1 MEALL
6 WLIIIIIVFFY
17 FYFRF
22 MASSISEFA
31 EPNDTHASVKKLKD
45 FLGFDFGDSYEVIEH
60 LSRNNH
66 PDRPLKVTVILSEES
81 IVPLKVN
88 LSKIHMEEKVNYSED
103 RKIKYVTSFRMGDSG
118 FVKRYQAMHVGSAEA
133 EYVFFVSRLSIDF
146 LKRTLAYSETG
157 V

>member
-1 MEALL
+1 
-6 WLIIIIIVFFY
+6 
-17 FYFRF
+17 

-31 EPNDTHASVKKLKD
+31 KPNDTHVSVKKLKD

-66 PDRPLKVTVILSEES
+66 SDRPLKVTVVLSEES
-81 IVPLKVN
+81 IVPLKEHLYKVD
-88 LSKIHMEEKVNYSED
+88 MEEKVNYSKD
-103 RKIKYVTSFRMGDSG
+103 SKIKYVTSFRMGDSG
-118 FVKRYQAMHVGSAEA
+118 FVKRYQAMHVGSAEG